1 MDHFK
6 KFRVDYIGFFFLDF
20 GSTFS
25 GILTD
30 EQGRVQALWASF
42 STQVS
47 LHRVLCF
54 VCLSSNSAGMFP
66 GTFTQKNKEK
76 NKTVA
81 YAQGQL
87 RDIST
92 IK

>member
-1 MDHFK
+1 MYHVLIFQ
-6 KFRVDYIGFFFLDF
+6 VDYIGFFFIDF

-47 LHRVLCF
+47 LH
-54 VCLSSNSAGMFP
+54 
-66 GTFTQKNKEK
+66 
-76 NKTVA
+76 
-81 YAQGQL
+81 
-87 RDIST
+87 
-92 IK
+92 